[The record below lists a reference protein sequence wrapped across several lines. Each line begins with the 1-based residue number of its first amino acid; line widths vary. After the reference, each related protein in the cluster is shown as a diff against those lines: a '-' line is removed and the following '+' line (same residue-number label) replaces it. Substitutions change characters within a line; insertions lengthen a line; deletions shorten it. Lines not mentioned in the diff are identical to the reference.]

1 MTIPTGET
9 TSSTASGSRTGTGSR
24 PRPVTGPGERFLV
37 LAAPPL
43 VTLVAALWGITAPS
57 YWRDEAAT
65 LVAVQRPF
73 GQLLRML
80 GNVDAVHAAYYVMMW
95 VVVRLGGTG
104 ELVTRLPSALAM
116 AGAALAVAAIGSRLV
131 SSRAGLF
138 AGLVF
143 AVLPATGYY
152 AQDAR
157 SDAFVVGLAA
167 AATYLLVRI
176 LQDSGTARRWLVGY
190 GACLAAL
197 GLIDIL
203 ALLLVAAHAVTV
215 VWAAIRE
222 KDHTARRALLVRWL
236 LAVAAALVVVSPLG
250 WLAFGQRSAVS
261 WVAPLNSH
269 SLERLAGLVAP
280 KWGRHTLQLPF
291 AFGLLAATGLGLVIS
306 AAGGREMFRR
316 CWPPDFVATCVPW
329 LLVPPAILAGTSV
342 LVPIYTVRYIL
353 FCLPAIALIVG
364 TALAAAGREIGA
376 VVLAGIILLGLPEQQ
391 AFRLPFGHNENI
403 RQADRIVARTMH
415 PGDAAIFHN
424 GSVDPVSW
432 NYAYPYGFAQ
442 LRDISQA
449 QTPARSGTLSGTS
462 APAAVVQQR
471 LSGLSRVWVV
481 DLRYRSRAPRLDS
494 KGFRLAQSW
503 RIGDI
508 WLFLYTRGSGT

>member
-9 TSSTASGSRTGTGSR
+9 TASRASGSMTAAGSR
-24 PRPVTGPGERFLV
+24 SQLVTGPGERFLV

-43 VTLVAALWGITAPS
+43 ATLVGALWGITGPS

-73 GQLLRML
+73 SQLLRML
-80 GNVDAVHAAYYVMMW
+80 GNIDAVHGAYYVMMW

-116 AGAALAVAAIGSRLV
+116 SGAAVAVAAIGSRLV

-143 AVLPATGYY
+143 AVLPATGFY

-157 SDAFVVGLAA
+157 SDAFAVGLAA
-167 AATYLLVRI
+167 GATYLLVRI
-176 LQDSGTARRWLVGY
+176 LQNGGTTRRWLIGY
-190 GACLAAL
+190 GACLSAL
-197 GLIDIL
+197 GLIDIFG
-203 ALLLVAAHAVTV
+203 LLLVVAHAVTV
-215 VWAAIRE
+215 VAAAIRE
-222 KDHTARRALLVRWL
+222 KDHTARRALLLRWL

-250 WLAFGQRSAVS
+250 WLAFDQRSALN
-261 WVAPLNSH
+261 WVAPLNAH
-269 SLERLAGLVAP
+269 SLERLPGLVAP

-291 AFGLLAATGLGLVIS
+291 AFGLLVITGFGLLIS
-306 AAGGREMFRR
+306 AAGGREMLRR
-316 CWPPDFVATCVPW
+316 CWPPDLVATCLPW
-329 LLVPPAILAGTSV
+329 LLLPPAILAGTSV

-364 TALAAAGREIGA
+364 TALAAVGREVGA
-376 VVLAGIILLGLPEQQ
+376 VVLVGIMLLGLPEQQ
-391 AFRLPFGHNENI
+391 AFRRPFGHNENI

-415 PGDAAIFHN
+415 RGDAAIFHN
-424 GSVDPVSW
+424 GSIDPVSW

-449 QTPARSGTLSGTS
+449 QTPAQSGTLSGVPL
-462 APAAVVQQR
+462 PAAVVQQR

-494 KGFRLAQSW
+494 KGFTLTGSW

-508 WLFLYTRGSGT
+508 WLFLYTRGNGT

>member
-1 MTIPTGET
+1 MTLPTGET
-9 TSSTASGSRTGTGSR
+9 TSSRASGSTTATGSR
-24 PRPVTGPGERFLV
+24 SQPVTGPAERFLV

-43 VTLVAALWGITAPS
+43 VTLVGALWGITGPS

-80 GNVDAVHAAYYVMMW
+80 GNVDAVHGAYYVMMW

-104 ELVTRLPSALAM
+104 ELATRLPSALAM

-131 SSRAGLF
+131 SARAGLF

-157 SDAFVVGLAA
+157 SDAFAVGLAA
-167 AATYLLVRI
+167 AATYFLVRI
-176 LQDSGTARRWLVGY
+176 LQDGGATRWLIGY

-215 VWAAIRE
+215 VAAAVRE
-222 KDHTARRALLVRWL
+222 KDHAARRALLVRWL
-236 LAVAAALVVVSPLG
+236 LAVAVALVVVSPLA
-250 WLAFGQRSAVS
+250 WLAFSQRSALN
-261 WVAPLNSH
+261 WVAPLNAH

-291 AFGLLAATGLGLVIS
+291 ALGLLAVTGLGLVVS
-306 AAGGREMFRR
+306 AAGGREMLRR
-316 CWPPDFVATCVPW
+316 RWPPDFVATCLPW
-329 LLVPPAILAGTSV
+329 LVVPPAILALTSV

-364 TALAAAGREIGA
+364 TALAAIGREVGA
-376 VVLAGIILLGLPEQQ
+376 VILVGILLLGLPEQQ
-391 AFRLPFGHNENI
+391 AFRRPFGHNENI
-403 RQADRIVARTMH
+403 RQADRIVARNMQR
-415 PGDAAIFHN
+415 GDAAIFHN

-442 LRDISQA
+442 LRDISQD
-449 QTPARSGTLSGTS
+449 QTPAQSGTLSGTLV
-462 APAAVVQQR
+462 PTAVVQQR

-481 DLRYRSRAPRLDS
+481 DLRYRRRAPRLDS
-494 KGFRLAQSW
+494 PGFTLTRSW

-508 WLFLYTRGSGT
+508 WLFLYTRSSGT